1 MKVKEIMTANP
12 KACTTTTNLAEAA
25 SFMWDYNCGIL
36 PVVAD
41 GGRIVGLI
49 TDRDMCI
56 GGATKNRNLSNIAV
70 EEIMTGNV
78 YSCAPEDDVRKALET
93 MQQRKVRRLPLV
105 APDGTLEGL
114 LSINDIT
121 LNAKETTDKKVPEI
135 SFREVVQTY
144 KAICAHS
151 LPAEQASKSMT
162 ATATAVSS
170 E

>member
-25 SFMWDYNCGIL
+25 SYMWDHDCGIL

-41 GGRIVGLI
+41 GGKLLGLI
-49 TDRDMCI
+49 TDRDICI
-56 GGATKNRNLSNIAV
+56 GGATKNRILSNIAV

-93 MQQRKVRRLPLV
+93 IQQRKVRRLPVV

-114 LSINDIT
+114 LSLNDIT
-121 LNAKETTDKKVPEI
+121 LNAKETTDKKGPEI

-144 KAICAHS
+144 KAICAHT
-151 LPAEQASKSMT
+151 LPTEQGAKSMRTT
-162 ATATAVSS
+162 A
-170 E
+170 

>member
-1 MKVKEIMTANP
+1 MKVKEIMTVDP

-25 SFMWDYNCGIL
+25 SFVWDYDCGIL
-36 PVVAD
+36 PVVGD
-41 GGRIVGLI
+41 GGRVVGLI
-49 TDRDMCI
+49 TDRDICI

-93 MQQRKVRRLPLV
+93 IQQRKVRRLPVV

-121 LNAKETTDKKVPEI
+121 LNAKETRGKKVPAI
-135 SFREVVQTY
+135 SFRDLVQTY
-144 KAICAHS
+144 KAICAHTT
-151 LPAEQASKSMT
+151 PAEQGAKSMT
-162 ATATAVSS
+162 ATA
-170 E
+170 

>member
-93 MQQRKVRRLPLV
+93 MQQRKVRRLPVV

-144 KAICAHS
+144 KAICAHT
-151 LPAEQASKSMT
+151 LPAEQGAKSMT
-162 ATATAVSS
+162 MATA
-170 E
+170 